1 MALKKRVNK
10 MLINLQTHLY
20 NMIIY
25 MLLNVLSLIRI
36 DSPIYSDLFKFFFV
50 FLFSSAWMRR
60 NIHEN
65 GSSFF
70 VSLACIGTDNA

>member
-1 MALKKRVNK
+1 

-36 DSPIYSDLFKFFFV
+36 DTPIYSDLFKFFHSP
-50 FLFSSAWMRR
+50 FLP
-60 NIHEN
+60 
-65 GSSFF
+65 
-70 VSLACIGTDNA
+70 SLAVSRVTLARSPFAASAAAAAARD